1 MQSDS
6 STGVSDAK
14 DGVCDLGMASRAL
27 KTSEKNS
34 GLVAVAIAL
43 DGLAVVVNPANPIV
57 SISKESLRAAYTG
70 KITRWNEVK

>member
-1 MQSDS
+1 M
-6 STGVSDAK
+6 
-14 DGVCDLGMASRAL
+14 
-27 KTSEKNS
+27 
-34 GLVAVAIAL
+34 AIAL